1 MPESQEP
8 RSEAAAPR
16 RAYPVV
22 YVDQEKRLA
31 GKIASAIDVSGVAY
45 FVGFFLALG
54 MNLSY
59 FSVNAIPAFSFESY
73 KPLLAAI
80 GWALLSW
87 LRVGWLLMEHLSVIA
102 LRGA

>member
-8 RSEAAAPR
+8 MSEAAAPQ
-16 RAYPVV
+16 RAYPAIH
-22 YVDQEKRLA
+22 VDKERRLA

-54 MNLSY
+54 MNLYY
-59 FSVNAIPAFSFESY
+59 FGVNAVPAFNFEGY
-73 KPLLAAI
+73 KPVLAAV

-87 LRVGWLLMEHLSVIA
+87 LRVGWLLMEHLGMIA